1 MNDLTDM
8 SIRIAYVM
16 VLPNGTCVRKD
27 LYDELRRQVED
38 ALNWLPP
45 DVPCRIEHLVTPRFW
60 LPLRKSLRRR
70 LGRCLAYWV
79 ASGELP
85 LEFVDL
91 WRVTHKR
98 YRRRT

>member
-1 MNDLTDM
+1 MNDPTDTK
-8 SIRIAYVM
+8 IRTVYIM

-38 ALNWLPP
+38 ALRWLPP
-45 DVPCRIEHLVTPRFW
+45 GVTCHIEHLVRPQYW
-60 LPLRKSLRRR
+60 LPIRKSTRRR

-79 ASGELP
+79 ANGELP
-85 LEFVDL
+85 LEFVDP